1 MEWAL
6 TTLFVVAALLFLFSY
21 FKNKQASNAEQREID
36 SIYMSMMEEINKLQ
50 NQIRSLELESEI
62 LSQKAGISSEDRDLL
77 RELLDLFKR
86 NYTIEGI
93 AAKLKLEPTEV
104 ETLLAPY
111 KQLKN
116 EGRKVAN
123 EG

>member
-62 LSQKAGISSEDRDLL
+62 LSQKVGISSEDRDLL